1 MAQPLAGKRIL
12 IVEDDAVFRSVL
24 AGFLKSQ
31 DAEVYEAGNG
41 VEALS
46 RQAENAPDAILCDLF
61 MPEMGGIEFVRHL
74 RENGWQTPVIVI
86 SATERMA
93 DVASVLRF
101 GVQDVLLK
109 PVKDL
114 NRLRDALLASLY
126 PDMFASPALAG
137 EELIHDWQAL
147 SHDPEYAAQLL
158 QQLQPQVQQFIAGCK
173 INYRQLTS
181 HERQGLVL
189 DIAGLSDKDLAF
201 YCLDVTRA
209 GDDGVLAALMIRT
222 LFNGLLQEQL
232 AHHENRLP
240 QMSALLR
247 QVNQMLRQAGL
258 SGQFPLLAGYYH
270 AGLGNLILVSAG
282 LNAKINAG
290 DNQIQLSS
298 GVPLGTMGSIHINQV
313 SQRCSDWQCQIWGAG
328 GHLRLMLSNQNNHT
342 PDSV

>member
-24 AGFLKSQ
+24 AGFLKAQ
-31 DAEVYEAGNG
+31 EAEVCEAENG
-41 VEALS
+41 VEALAMQS
-46 RQAENAPDAILCDLF
+46 EQVPDAILCDLF
-61 MPEMGGIEFVRHL
+61 MPEMGGIEFIRRL
-74 RENGWQTPVIVI
+74 RESARQTPVIVI

-109 PVKDL
+109 PIKDL
-114 NRLRDALLASLY
+114 NQLRDALLACFY
-126 PDMFASPALAG
+126 PDMFTSPALAG
-137 EELIHDWQAL
+137 EAL
-147 SHDPEYAAQLL
+147 SHDWEALSRDPDYAAQLL
-158 QQLQPQVQQFIAGCK
+158 KQLQPPVQQHIAGCK

-181 HERQGLVL
+181 HEHPGLVL
-189 DIAGLSDKDLAF
+189 DIAGLSENDLAF

-222 LFNGLLQEQL
+222 LFNGLLREQL

-240 QMSALLR
+240 QMSVLLK

-258 SGQFPLLAGYYH
+258 QGQFPLLAGYYH

-282 LNAKINAG
+282 LHAKVGAG
-290 DNQIQLSS
+290 DSLVQLNS

-313 SQRCSDWQCQIWGAG
+313 SQHCTKWQCQIWGAG
-328 GHLRLMLSNQNNHT
+328 GHLHLMLTNQNNRT
-342 PDSV
+342 YE